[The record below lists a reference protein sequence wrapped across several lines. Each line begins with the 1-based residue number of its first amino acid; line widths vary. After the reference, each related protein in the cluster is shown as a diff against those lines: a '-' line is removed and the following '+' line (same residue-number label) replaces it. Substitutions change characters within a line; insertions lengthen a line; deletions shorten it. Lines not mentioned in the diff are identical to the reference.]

1 MLIKSLKL
9 KNFRQFKGDINI
21 NFSYDPQK
29 NVTIIL
35 GDNTYGK
42 TTLLQAFNWC
52 FYKTVNFDHNP
63 KFLLNYELSEEMLNG
78 STNIVSV
85 EIIIIHENTEYGII
99 RKQEYKKIN
108 GKTVLVNEF
117 PLKVWYKNET
127 GNQVSLDDS
136 PETWINDILPKDLST
151 YFFFD
156 TERVNSISHKENVTE
171 AVKGL
176 LGLSALSKTIEHL
189 GTKNR
194 KDSVIGKFQQEL
206 DTDNEQDSA
215 EIEQKIQDNELKLQN
230 IDEQIK
236 ETKKN
241 KEKYENK
248 KEELDKIIHANADTK
263 RMQEDEKRLENEIK
277 NNEKNLEENKTEIY
291 NYFHRLTKAYFEKP
305 LMKESLSYIN
315 TLNLKDDRISGL
327 SEHILRKILDRGICI
342 CGNSVK
348 KDSSEY
354 NYILKEIQKISGDNL
369 YDEIKKF
376 KYELEIR
383 EKNIY
388 ANIEEFEKKYENRL
402 RLQKNIEDKICR
414 IEEIRKTIRDKDDMR
429 KYEFERDECRSKIRY
444 LQEKIDILKENK
456 GKCEKSK
463 EILEKQQSKLISK
476 TDHNRKIYRYINYAE
491 ALLEWIEEN
500 QKEKAKEIKERL
512 EKKVNDIFNQIYSGE
527 RIVKI
532 DDKYKVNLITK
543 VLDNEYDTGKSEG
556 LDRVKNFAFIGGLVS
571 LAKEKIV
578 SKAGDDFIDLSSEPY
593 PLVMDAPFSNADEG
607 HTAKISKVLP
617 DVAEQVIMFVMQKDY
632 KYAEAYLEKRIGRKY
647 KLEKYSEIKTSLIE
661 LNNL

>member
-42 TTLLQAFNWC
+42 TTLLQAFSWC

-194 KDSVIGKFQQEL
+194 RDSVIGKFQQEL

-241 KEKYENK
+241 KEKYENR

-463 EILEKQQSKLISK
+463 EILEKQQS
-476 TDHNRKIYRYINYAE
+476 
-491 ALLEWIEEN
+491 
-500 QKEKAKEIKERL
+500 
-512 EKKVNDIFNQIYSGE
+512 YSGE

>member
-1 MLIKSLKL
+1 M
-9 KNFRQFKGDINI
+9 
-21 NFSYDPQK
+21 
-29 NVTIIL
+29 TIH
-35 GDNTYGK
+35 
-42 TTLLQAFNWC
+42 Q
-52 FYKTVNFDHNP
+52 
-63 KFLLNYELSEEMLNG
+63 
-78 STNIVSV
+78 
-85 EIIIIHENTEYGII
+85 
-99 RKQEYKKIN
+99 
-108 GKTVLVNEF
+108 
-117 PLKVWYKNET
+117 
-127 GNQVSLDDS
+127 
-136 PETWINDILPKDLST
+136 
-151 YFFFD
+151 
-156 TERVNSISHKENVTE
+156 
-171 AVKGL
+171 
-176 LGLSALSKTIEHL
+176 
-189 GTKNR
+189 
-194 KDSVIGKFQQEL
+194 
-206 DTDNEQDSA
+206 
-215 EIEQKIQDNELKLQN
+215 
-230 IDEQIK
+230 
-236 ETKKN
+236 
-241 KEKYENK
+241 
-248 KEELDKIIHANADTK
+248 
-263 RMQEDEKRLENEIK
+263 
-277 NNEKNLEENKTEIY
+277 
-291 NYFHRLTKAYFEKP
+291 
-305 LMKESLSYIN
+305 
-315 TLNLKDDRISGL
+315 
-327 SEHILRKILDRGICI
+327 
-342 CGNSVK
+342 
-348 KDSSEY
+348 
-354 NYILKEIQKISGDNL
+354 
-369 YDEIKKF
+369 IKKF

>member
-9 KNFRQFKGDINI
+9 KNFRQFKGEINI
-21 NFSYDPQK
+21 NFSYSPKK

-63 KFLLNYELSEEMLNG
+63 KFLLNYELSEEMLDG
-78 STNIVSV
+78 VTNIVSV
-85 EIIIIHENTEYGII
+85 EVTIIHDNIEYILK
-99 RKQEYKKIN
+99 RTQEYTKIKGKTIFANENPLEVWRKVENGALVLIN
-108 GKTVLVNEF
+108 G
-117 PLKVWYKNET
+117 
-127 GNQVSLDDS
+127 S
-136 PETWINDILPKDLST
+136 PETWINEVLPKDLST

-156 TERVNSISHKENVTE
+156 TERVNSISHKENISE
-171 AVKGL
+171 SVKGL

-215 EIEQKIQDNELKLQN
+215 EIEKAIQDNEFMLEN
-230 IDEQIK
+230 ICKQID

-241 KEKYENK
+241 KERYESR
-248 KEELDKIIHANADTK
+248 KEELDKIIHANSDTK
-263 RMQEDEKRLENEIK
+263 KMQEEEKRLENKIRNDK
-277 NNEKNLEENKTEIY
+277 KYLEENKKEIY
-291 NYFHRLTKAYFEKP
+291 NYFYKLTKVYFEKP
-305 LMKESLSYIN
+305 LIKEALASIN

-327 SEHILRKILDRGICI
+327 SENILRKILDRGICI
-342 CGNSVK
+342 CGSSIK
-348 KDSSEY
+348 KGSSEY
-354 NYILKEIQKISGDNL
+354 NCILKEIQNISGDNL
-369 YDEIKKF
+369 YDEIKNF
-376 KYELEIR
+376 KYKLEIK
-383 EKNIY
+383 EKNNYVSIK
-388 ANIEEFEKKYENRL
+388 EFKRKYEDRL
-402 RLQKNIEDKICR
+402 KLQKNIEDDTCK
-414 IEEIRKTIRDKDDMR
+414 IEEIRKAIKDKEDMR
-429 KYEFERDECRSKIRY
+429 KYEIERAQCRSQIRL
-444 LQEKIDILKENK
+444 LQEKLNDLYENRGECNNNQK
-456 GKCEKSK
+456 
-463 EILEKQQSKLISK
+463 ILEKEQSKLISK

-500 QKEKAKEIKERL
+500 QKEKAKEIKDRL
-512 EKKVNDIFNQIYSGE
+512 EEKINDIFNQIYSGK

-578 SKAGDDFIDLSSEPY
+578 SKAGDENIDLSSEPY

-607 HTAKISKVLP
+607 HTARISKVLP

-632 KYAEAYLEKRIGRKY
+632 KYAEIYLEQRIGKKY
-647 KLEKYSEIKTSLIE
+647 KLEKYSEIKTSIIE
-661 LNNL
+661 LDS